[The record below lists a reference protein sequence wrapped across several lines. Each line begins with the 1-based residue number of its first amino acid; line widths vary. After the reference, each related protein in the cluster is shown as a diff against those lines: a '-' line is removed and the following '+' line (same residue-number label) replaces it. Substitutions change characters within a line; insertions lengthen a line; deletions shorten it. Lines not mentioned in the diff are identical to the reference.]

1 MGDQGVLKMLK
12 LAELLSVKAESTS
25 AAGALVPQAEVVQKI
40 ELMSNDI
47 KLEGVKNY
55 LSWSRRALLILRTK
69 GLEGY
74 VKGGVSEP
82 EDTTGSEWKKW
93 SVIDSTVEAWLLNS
107 LTPSI
112 AAAVETLSSASE
124 VWKTLETMY
133 SGKGNVMLMAQI

>member
-1 MGDQGVLKMLK
+1 MGDQGILKMLK

-40 ELMSNDI
+40 ELMPNDI

-74 VKGGVSEP
+74 VKGGVSA
-82 EDTTGSEWKKW
+82 EDKTGSEWKKW
-93 SVIDSTVEAWLLNS
+93 SIIDSIVAVWLLNS